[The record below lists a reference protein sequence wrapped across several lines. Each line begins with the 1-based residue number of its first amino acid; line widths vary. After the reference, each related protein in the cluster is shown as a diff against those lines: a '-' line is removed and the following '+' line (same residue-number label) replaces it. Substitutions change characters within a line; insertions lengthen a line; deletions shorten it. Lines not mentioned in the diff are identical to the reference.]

1 MFFLNLKYAFKTIA
15 RNRLHSLLNIL
26 GLAIGLACAILI
38 MLYLSDELT
47 YDMHHQKFE
56 RIYRVESDFNIK
68 GKHDKFAVTAF
79 PLGPA
84 LHIEYPEVE
93 SFVRFFSPRE
103 NFILKYEDRNF
114 SERDIYF
121 ADSTLF
127 DIFTH
132 SFISGNPVNAL
143 NEPNSIVLTESLARK
158 IFGDEDPL
166 HKLLQTQDNQS
177 NKVTAVI
184 KDLPSNSHL
193 KFSAVISMS
202 TVAKIVGY
210 EQFNS
215 MEPGRFWNVTPYT
228 YLLLHHGTSMEG
240 IFEKYESFNEKY
252 IAPVGNQLN
261 ATFSPTWTRLDK
273 IHFGSNLDGD
283 QPTGNKSYI
292 YIFSSVAVFIL
303 LLAGINY
310 MNMATARS
318 ERRAR
323 ETGIRKVAG
332 AYRSQ
337 LTRLFLTESV
347 LIALFAMVIALVLAS
362 VLLPYFNILAGKM
375 MEPAGLF
382 SPNLLAVVF
391 IITLFIGLLSG
402 IYPAFYLSSFQPVNV
417 LKGAAQIGKSKGI
430 LRKLLVTFQFV
441 VSIIMIIATLVVSD
455 QLRFLQNKDL
465 GFNKN
470 NVVVIELQDTAFV
483 RKIPAFREEL
493 KQHAEIVEVAA
504 STSVPG
510 NIRAIQLMR
519 VEQEDQM
526 SEYALNLFLADYDY
540 LNLMQF
546 ELLQGRQFD
555 REMGTDLNEA
565 CLINE
570 TAARKL
576 GWGENALGKKIDFG
590 VRLDGTALRH
600 TKVVG
605 VLKDFHFTSL
615 HNEIEPIAIFL
626 SDRPRQLLSIRIAD
640 GSENAALALIQ
651 EKWTDFAVNHP
662 LKYEFLDQQLRQ
674 NYTAEAHISRLFAV
688 FSILSIFI
696 ALMGLLGL
704 SSYLT
709 GRRTR
714 EIGIRKVHGA
724 SVLTI
729 LNMLYREFMLLLAI
743 ALLISTPLAW
753 WLLSGWLENFAFHTH
768 IKILSVTLAALISIA
783 VTWIT
788 ISYHSYKAATINP
801 VEAIKYE

>member
-15 RNRLHSLLNIL
+15 RNKLHSLLNIL

-38 MLYLSDELT
+38 MLYLSDELS
-47 YDMHHQKFE
+47 YDMHHENYE

-68 GKHDKFAVTAF
+68 GRHDKFAVTAF

-84 LHIEYPEVE
+84 LKLEFPEVE
-93 SFVRFFSPRE
+93 SFVRFFSPSD

-121 ADSTLF
+121 TDSTLF
-127 DIFTH
+127 EIFSH
-132 SFISGNPVNAL
+132 EFISGDPANAL

-158 IFGDEDPL
+158 IFGNEDPL
-166 HKLLQTQDNQS
+166 NKVIQTQDNQS
-177 NKVTAVI
+177 NKITAVI

-193 KFSAVISMS
+193 KFSAAISMV
-202 TVAKIVGY
+202 TIAKTVGY

-228 YLLLHHGTSMEG
+228 YLLLHKETSMES
-240 IFEKYESFNEKY
+240 IYEKYEPFNEKY

-273 IHFGSNLDGD
+273 IHFGSNLEGD
-283 QPTGNKSYI
+283 QPTGNKAYI
-292 YIFSSVAVFIL
+292 FIFSSVAIFIL

-332 AYRSQ
+332 AYRAQ
-337 LTRLFLTESV
+337 LTKLFLTESV
-347 LIALFAMVIALVLAS
+347 LIAILAMIIALVLAS
-362 VLLPYFNILAGKM
+362 ILLPYFNILSGKL
-375 MEPAGLF
+375 MEPSGLF
-382 SPNLLAVVF
+382 SANLLAA
-391 IITLFIGLLSG
+391 ILLTTLFIGLLSG

-417 LKGAAQIGKSKGI
+417 LKGSVQIGKNKGI

-455 QLRFLQNKDL
+455 QLRFLQNKEL

-470 NVVVIELQDTAFV
+470 NVVVVELQDTAFV
-483 RKIPAFREEL
+483 RKVPMFREEL
-493 KQHAEIVEVAA
+493 IQHPEIMEVAT

-526 SEYALNLFLADYDY
+526 SEYALNLFLVDYDY
-540 LNLMQF
+540 VNLMEF
-546 ELLQGRQFD
+546 ELYKGRQFD
-555 REMGTDLNEA
+555 REMGTDLSEA

-576 GWGENALGKKIDFG
+576 GWSEDALGKKIDFG
-590 VRLDGTALRH
+590 VRLDGTALRN
-600 TKVVG
+600 TRVIG
-605 VLKDFHFTSL
+605 VIKDFHFASL

-626 SDRPRQLLSIRIAD
+626 SDRPRQILSIRIAE
-640 GSENAALALIQ
+640 GSESEAMALIND
-651 EKWTDFAVNHP
+651 KWTEFAVNHP

-674 NYTAEAHISRLFAV
+674 NYTAEAHISRLFTV

-709 GRRTR
+709 ERRTR

-724 SVLTI
+724 SVMLI
-729 LNMLYREFMLLLAI
+729 LNMLYKEFMFLLAI
-743 ALLISTPLAW
+743 ALLISTPVAW
-753 WLLSGWLENFAFHTH
+753 WLLSRWLENFAFHTH
-768 IKILSVTLAALISIA
+768 IRILSVALAAIISIA
-783 VTWIT
+783 ITWIT

-801 VEAIKYE
+801 VDAIKYE